1 MGNVSEEDR
10 AYITE
15 LVRRAQ
21 KNDSNAFAELYTMTY
36 ETEYA
41 FSRKYMRDDDYAQDV
56 LQEVYILALKNIGN
70 LKEPKYFFTWLRQI
84 NFRIC
89 YDMAI
94 KRKQQS
100 VSGYQG
106 LETVIDNHASGN
118 PEEAM
123 MIRAAHEELEKALK
137 KLPVKERNA
146 IVLKWMANMSLND
159 IACHM
164 NCSISSV
171 TRYLSRGYKGL
182 RKMLETS

>member
-15 LVRRAQ
+15 LVKRAQ

-89 YDMAI
+89 HDD
-94 KRKQQS
+94 K
-100 VSGYQG
+100 
-106 LETVIDNHASGN
+106 
-118 PEEAM
+118 
-123 MIRAAHEELEKALK
+123 EKAADRVGGAGAGNSDRQ
-137 KLPVKERNA
+137 PCVRQPGG
-146 IVLKWMANMSLND
+146 
-159 IACHM
+159 
-164 NCSISSV
+164 
-171 TRYLSRGYKGL
+171 GYDDNGS
-182 RKMLETS
+182 T

>member
-15 LVRRAQ
+15 LVKRAQ

-56 LQEVYILALKNIGN
+56 LQEVY
-70 LKEPKYFFTWLRQI
+70 TWLRQI